1 MADPGLVMQ
10 QAVVALAVVAACVY
24 VVRRQ
29 FPQALRR
36 VRLRLVLVLLR
47 PHRAAWL
54 QRLGRRL
61 APAPATGPV
70 GAACGQSESCG
81 GCSPG

>member
-1 MADPGLVMQ
+1 MADPGLFAQ
-10 QAVVALAVVAACVY
+10 QAVVAVAVIAACVY

-36 VRLRLVLVLLR
+36 GRMRLALVLLR
-47 PHRAAWL
+47 SNRPTWM

-61 APAPATGPV
+61 APAPAGTRV
-70 GAACGQSESCG
+70 G
-81 GCSPG
+81 

>member
-1 MADPGLVMQ
+1 MADAGLVAQ
-10 QAVVALAVVAACVY
+10 QAVVAVAVMAACVY

-36 VRLRLVLVLLR
+36 GRMRLVLVLLR

-61 APAPATGPV
+61 APKVAAGPAA
-70 GAACGQSESCG
+70 AACGQSGSCG

>member
-1 MADPGLVMQ
+1 MDDAGLVAQ
-10 QAVVALAVVAACVY
+10 QVIVAVAVMGAGVY

-29 FPQALRR
+29 FPQAVRR
-36 VRLRLVLVLLR
+36 ARMRLALALVR
-47 PHRAAWL
+47 PQRAAWL

-61 APAPATGPV
+61 APATAPGPAS
-70 GAACGQSESCG
+70 AACGQAGSCG

>member
-10 QAVVALAVVAACVY
+10 QAVVAVAVIAACVY

-36 VRLRLVLVLLR
+36 ARMRMALAMLR
-47 PHRAAWL
+47 PHRAVWL

-61 APAPATGPV
+61 APEPATGPV
-70 GAACGQSESCG
+70 SAACGQSDSCG
-81 GCSPG
+81 GCSRG